1 MTISLPRWLHDML
14 AEHLTPA
21 APGAGPEHTV
31 FHTASG
37 KAVYHT
43 VFMRACSVRP
53 RRRCR
58 LRSKG

>member
-1 MTISLPRWLHDML
+1 VL
-14 AEHLTPA
+14 AEHLTQP

-43 VFMRACSVRP
+43 VFMRRAFGP
-53 RRRCR
+53 AEAACR